1 MKTTRLTRR
10 GLGQGLLGAASAI
23 FATGILGQPAKAAE
37 FDFKLGVN
45 TPETH
50 PLTIRLTEA
59 AKAIGEQSAGRLNIT
74 VFANSQLGGDPEML
88 SQVRSGGIDILA
100 VPSLTLSERSCAR
113 RSARPASFR

>member
-1 MKTTRLTRR
+1 MKTTDLTRR
-10 GLGQGLLGAASAI
+10 GLLGAASATW
-23 FATGILGQPAKAAE
+23 ATAILGQPAKAAAE

-88 SQVRSGGIDILA
+88 SR
-100 VPSLTLSERSCAR
+100 CA
-113 RSARPASFR
+113 PAASTFWRCRA